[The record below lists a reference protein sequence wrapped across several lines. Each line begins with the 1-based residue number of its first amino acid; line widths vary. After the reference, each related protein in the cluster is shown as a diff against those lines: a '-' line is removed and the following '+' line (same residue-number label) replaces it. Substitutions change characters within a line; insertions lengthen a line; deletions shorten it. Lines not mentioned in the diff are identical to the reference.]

1 MLSLH
6 TKHPKHATL
15 LSKMKITII
24 GAGNVGYN
32 LATALLQANH
42 QIVQVY
48 SRSPDTLLP
57 LANQLPPLA
66 FITNLQHLAPA
77 DVYIIAVKDDSI
89 ETVANQIVVPQNS
102 IVAHTSGTVSSTV
115 LNKHPNYGIFYPLQT
130 MRQNQ
135 TVNWQQVPFC
145 IYANHT
151 QAQQILF
158 DLANTLSNK
167 VYLLNDQQRQVVHL
181 TAVIVNNFANHLF
194 AIAHQILE
202 HHQLPFDLLKP
213 LILETA
219 QKVQTQ
225 LPTDVQ
231 TGPAARNDTQ
241 TIERHLQLLQTEPA
255 IYTQLYKL
263 FTESIENNYK
273 L

>member
-1 MLSLH
+1 
-6 TKHPKHATL
+6 
-15 LSKMKITII
+15 MKITII

-48 SRSPDTLLP
+48 SRSPDTLMP
-57 LANQLPPLA
+57 LAKQLPQISLL
-66 FITNLQHLAPA
+66 TNLQHLAPA

-89 ETVANQIVVPQNS
+89 EAVANQITIPPNS
-102 IVAHTSGTVSSTV
+102 LVAHTSGTVSSMV
-115 LNKHPNYGIFYPLQT
+115 LHKHPNYGIFYPLQT

-145 IYANHT
+145 IYANNAKT
-151 QAQQILF
+151 QQVLF
-158 DLANTLSNK
+158 DLASTLSSK
-167 VYLLNDQQRQVVHL
+167 VYLLNDEQRQVLHL
-181 TAVIVNNFANHLF
+181 TAVMVNNFANHLF

-225 LPTDVQ
+225 APADVQ
-231 TGPAARNDTQ
+231 TGPAARNDTH
-241 TIERHLQLLQTEPA
+241 TIERHLQLLQTEPT

-263 FTESIENNYK
+263 FTESIK
-273 L
+273 KQW